1 MHHTV
6 KMSAAERLLRR
17 RFISAGA
24 LGVAALAVRPRLLL
38 ADDPEGAGNQQ
49 ELSRNAE
56 AIHQERLFKASPK
69 RVYAALTTTAQFD
82 QVIRLSGVMKRA
94 ALAKKQAPTAISVQ
108 AGGSFS
114 LFGGYIIGRQIELVP
129 QRRIVQAWRV
139 TYWPAGVYSVAHF
152 ELADEDGATKLTFD
166 HTGFPVGK
174 GAELVTGWQ
183 EHYWGPLEKF
193 LG

>member
-56 AIHQERLFKASPK
+56 AIHQERLFKA
-69 RVYAALTTTAQFD
+69 
-82 QVIRLSGVMKRA
+82 
-94 ALAKKQAPTAISVQ
+94 
-108 AGGSFS
+108 
-114 LFGGYIIGRQIELVP
+114 
-129 QRRIVQAWRV
+129 
-139 TYWPAGVYSVAHF
+139 
-152 ELADEDGATKLTFD
+152 
-166 HTGFPVGK
+166 
-174 GAELVTGWQ
+174 
-183 EHYWGPLEKF
+183 
-193 LG
+193 